1 MNYRIRKLS
10 LVLIVFAVVRL
21 LKECKKHWIA
31 SDCRDLNVWWSR
43 NEANECT

>member
-21 LKECKKHWIA
+21 LKETLARIRLQGSERMVVK
-31 SDCRDLNVWWSR
+31 
-43 NEANECT
+43 E